1 MDGRS
6 FSRARDSTSLSQL
19 RALGTGGKQLV
30 PSFGGPK
37 VGTTTTSQVSKVTE
51 RKDTYRS
58 QIDEKQMSPSFGGS
72 NVYLSKAI
80 INGGYDTPT
89 FQNTPTFQTAHSY
102 TEDYL
107 ERMHKVI
114 ARRGARKH
122 RNRRKRRLS

>member
-1 MDGRS
+1 M
-6 FSRARDSTSLSQL
+6 
-19 RALGTGGKQLV
+19 V
-30 PSFGGPK
+30 PSLGGPK

-89 FQNTPTFQTAHSY
+89 FQNTPTFQTAHSQY

-122 RNRRKRRLS
+122 RKFATGASVGCPEYIYFCAR